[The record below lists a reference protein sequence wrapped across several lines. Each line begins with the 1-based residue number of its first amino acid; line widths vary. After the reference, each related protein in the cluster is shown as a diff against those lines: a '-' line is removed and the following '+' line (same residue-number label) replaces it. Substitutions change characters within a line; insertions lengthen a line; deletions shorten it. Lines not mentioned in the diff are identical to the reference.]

1 MRFLIVLFVLS
12 VTVITV
18 IVLQAARQE
27 IKIRNLKKRT
37 EDNLG
42 EVRRREA
49 NIVVIKSKIE
59 TLKNL
64 NADLSLKIAELK
76 VKKEESQKA
85 HEGLAMSLGDCLK
98 EKELFE
104 EKLGNITQKMMTLNE
119 KHDNEK
125 VLAEQ
130 EIQGLKKQIF
140 DRDQIV
146 CRYVDKSKLEARQ
159 LCGLA

>member
-37 EDNLG
+37 DDNLS

-64 NADLSLKIAELK
+64 NEDLNLKIAELK

-104 EKLGNITQKMMTLNE
+104 EKLGNITQKAVSLTE

-125 VLAEQ
+125 AVAEQ
-130 EIQGLKKQIF
+130 EIQSLKNQIF
-140 DRDQIV
+140 DRDQII
-146 CRYVDKSKLEARQ
+146 CRYVDKTKQEAR
-159 LCGLA
+159 